1 MKKPLVFVAA
11 ACACALALRAD
22 FTTYDNVFK
31 AIGPSADATNRLDST
46 GGSWAFADNVDH
58 IAWENSSLVFDLED
72 DKSIEFTVT
81 DGAAPDTNTVVKVE
95 VKSLLSEVN
104 TNDLPTRAEMETRQ
118 AQLGFVVGIN
128 AAETPIATNY
138 YAWTGGDSWT
148 LLSHTEGAE
157 PSVTNETDFIVTF
170 NYMISGSHSVQFD
183 IVRGGATNSLN
194 GGVALPL
201 TSTAGSNACNV
212 AGMRCYGSGSLTS
225 ADGSVGLAVAVLSN
239 NVNSVRY
246 GSLADAV
253 TAAGTSETTVTVV
266 RETSET
272 AEIPSNS
279 NITISDPNA
288 NVKGL
293 VTVPGGTTVTVA
305 ATEASFNPDPTN
317 GVYTIPL
324 NTSGGTVVVKLP
336 DSIAQ
341 YKEVASNVT
350 VSADN
355 GIDVE
360 IYTKSS
366 IMQSLNPGTD
376 KALVADETKLR
387 EFMNTYANEAYAA
400 AHADEDSLTQKLQA
414 NGDNGI
420 PLWESYVL
428 GIAPTDSVAP
438 VTVPAGDPSTT
449 QITLAIPAIVTNNYS
464 GDYTVTY
471 QAVGGTSGASTA
483 DPQSIAVP
491 LGTGTYTIKATLTP
505 KSAE

>member
-11 ACACALALRAD
+11 ACACALALHAD
-22 FTTYDNVFK
+22 FAYDNVFN
-31 AIGPSADATNRLDST
+31 AIGSGATGTNDLKST
-46 GGSWAFADNVDH
+46 GGSWVFTNAVGQVAL
-58 IAWENSSLVFDLED
+58 EGGSLAFDLEEN
-72 DKSIEFTVT
+72 KSIEFTVT

-104 TNDLPTRAEMETRQ
+104 TNHFPTAAEMETRQ

-138 YAWTGGDSWT
+138 YAWTGGASWT
-148 LLSHTEGAE
+148 LLSHPEGAE

-170 NYMISGSHSVQFD
+170 NYMTNNSHSVQFD
-183 IVRGGATNSLN
+183 IVRGGTTNQLN
-194 GGVALPL
+194 GGAALPL
-201 TSTAGSNACNV
+201 TSTRGAAAGNV
-212 AGMRCYGSGSLTS
+212 AGMRCYGSGSLKS
-225 ADGSVGLAVAVLSN
+225 ADGSVGLAVAVLSDN
-239 NVNSVRY
+239 VRY

-266 RETSET
+266 RDTSEG
-272 AEIPSNS
+272 AEIPEDS
-279 NITISDPNA
+279 NITISDPGEK
-288 NVKGL
+288 VKGTI
-293 VTVPGGTTVTVA
+293 TVPGGTTVKVDTTVA
-305 ATEASFNPDPTN
+305 QLDPATN

-324 NTSGGTVVVKLP
+324 KTSGGTVVVKLP

-400 AHADEDSLTQKLQA
+400 AHADEDSLTQGLQA

-438 VTVPAGDPSTT
+438 VTVPAGDPSTS

-505 KSAE
+505 KSE